1 MPHLSSLQRV
11 LVVPFLLLVLA
22 LAGVIYWASYRTSE
36 YAGREFSQTV
46 LLNMVERVTNETE
59 SQLSGARVALNTV
72 VPNPIYSPAD
82 YSTAPILVRGSHE
95 ELERQLWVAT
105 GFFPAVNN
113 YVYFG
118 GADGSFVGIM
128 RKLDLIELRLRKPGS
143 SVRDVFSVAAPGK
156 RLGLLRFDD
165 YDPRTRPWYR
175 TAVTNGRESWS
186 PVYTDFTTREP
197 TLTLSKPAYD
207 TDARLVGVA
216 ATDLSLSQLTEFFK
230 SLSVSRHGVAFV
242 VERSGA
248 IIATSTNELPF
259 RMQEDALVRLT
270 AEQSASPLVRQAWE
284 QVKAWQASGE
294 RLETPVS
301 REFDNDGG
309 TIQVGATLLRDPVGL
324 EWISIVAIPRADFI
338 GNVSTV
344 FYQSIGIAF
353 LAVLVLLAM
362 GASLLHWVLTDIRKL
377 TAAAESIGLG
387 RPLEPLDIRRAD
399 EIGLL
404 AKSLQEMERN
414 LRTDKLTGV
423 LNRQSLVSRIEFRA
437 RTATELQPLRFGLL
451 FVDLDFFK
459 QVNDQHGHDA
469 GDKVLAEIASR
480 LKNTLRSDDEVAR
493 FGGDEFVIYLHGML
507 SVEDIGAVR
516 NKLLQAIRA
525 PIALPS
531 GATASVGASIG
542 WAQYPGDG
550 LDVDALLK
558 VADNRMFERKKA
570 RAAG

>member
-1 MPHLSSLQRV
+1 MPHLSSLKRV
-11 LVVPFLLLVLA
+11 LVVPFMLLVLA
-22 LAGVIYWASYRTSE
+22 LAGVIYWASYRSSE

-59 SQLSGARVALNTV
+59 NQLVGARVALNSV
-72 VPNPIYSPAD
+72 VPNPVYSPAN
-82 YSTAPILVRGSHE
+82 YSTAPILVPHSLD

-128 RKLDLIELRLRKPGS
+128 RKLDLIELRLRRPGAP
-143 SVRDVFSVAAPGK
+143 VREVYSVAAPGK
-156 RLGLLRFDD
+156 RLGLLRADD
-165 YDPRTRPWYR
+165 YDPRTRPWYK
-175 TAVTNGRESWS
+175 TALVNGRESWS

-197 TLTLSKPAYD
+197 TLTLSKPAYGAD
-207 TDARLVGVA
+207 QQLVGVA

-230 SLSVSRHGVAFV
+230 SLSVSRNGVAFV
-242 VERSGA
+242 IERSGA
-248 IIATSTNELPF
+248 IIATSTNELPY
-259 RMQEDALVRLT
+259 RVQGEALVRLT
-270 AEQSASPLVRQAWE
+270 AEQSVSPLLRQAYE
-284 QVKAWQASGE
+284 QVKTWQRDGE

-301 REFDNDGG
+301 REFENESG
-309 TIQVGATLLRDPVGL
+309 TVQIGATLLRDPIGL
-324 EWISIVAIPRADFI
+324 EWIAIVAIPRADFI

-344 FYQSIGIAF
+344 FYQSIAIAF
-353 LAVLVLLAM
+353 LAVLILLAM
-362 GASLLHWVLTDIRKL
+362 GAALLHWVLTDIRKL
-377 TAAAESIGLG
+377 TEAAESIGLG
-387 RPLEPLDIRRAD
+387 RPFEPLDIRRAD

-437 RTATELQPLRFGLL
+437 LTATELQPLRFALL

-469 GDKVLAEIASR
+469 GDKVLVDIASR
-480 LKNTLRSDDEVAR
+480 LKAALRSDDEVAR
-493 FGGDEFVIYLHGML
+493 FGGDEFVVYLHGML

-516 NKLLQAIRA
+516 TKLLQAIQA

-531 GATASVGASIG
+531 GATACVGASIG
-542 WAQYPGDG
+542 WAQYPADG

-570 RAAG
+570 RTAG

>member
-11 LVVPFLLLVLA
+11 LVVPFMLLVLA
-22 LAGVIYWASYRTSE
+22 LAGVIYWASYRSSE

-59 SQLSGARVALNTV
+59 NQLVGARVALNTV
-72 VPNPIYSPAD
+72 VPNPVYSPANF
-82 YSTAPILVRGSHE
+82 STAPILVPDSHDA
-95 ELERQLWVAT
+95 LERQLWVAT

-128 RKLDLIELRLRKPGS
+128 RKLDLIELRLRKAGAAA
-143 SVRDVFSVAAPGK
+143 RDVFSVAAPGK
-156 RLGLLRFDD
+156 RLGLLRTDD
-165 YDPRTRPWYR
+165 YDPRTRPWYK
-175 TAVTNGRESWS
+175 TAVMNGRESWS

-197 TLTLSKPAYD
+197 TLTLSKPAYGAD
-207 TDARLVGVA
+207 QQLVGVA

-230 SLSVSRHGVAFV
+230 SLSVSRNGIAFV
-242 VERSGA
+242 LERSGA
-248 IIATSTNELPF
+248 IIATSTNELPY
-259 RMQEDALVRLT
+259 RVQDNALVRLT
-270 AEQSASPLVRQAWE
+270 ADQSVSPLLRQAYQ
-284 QVKAWQASGE
+284 QVKTWQASGE
-294 RLETPVS
+294 RLERPVS
-301 REFDNDGG
+301 REFESESG
-309 TIQVGATLLRDPVGL
+309 TVQIGATLLRDPIGL
-324 EWISIVAIPRADFI
+324 EWIAIVAIPRADFI

-344 FYQSIGIAF
+344 FYQSVAIAF
-353 LAVLVLLAM
+353 LAVLILLAM
-362 GASLLHWVLTDIRKL
+362 GAALLHWVLTDIRKL
-377 TAAAESIGLG
+377 TQAAESIGLG
-387 RPLEPLDIRRAD
+387 RPFEPLDIRRAD

-404 AKSLQEMERN
+404 AKSLEEMERN

-437 RTATELQPLRFGLL
+437 RTATELQPLRFALL

-469 GDKVLAEIASR
+469 GDKVLADIASR
-480 LKNTLRSDDEVAR
+480 LKDVLRSDDEVAR
-493 FGGDEFVIYLHGML
+493 FGGDEFVVYLHGML

-516 NKLLQAIRA
+516 TKLLQAIQE

-531 GATASVGASIG
+531 GATACVGASIG
-542 WAQYPGDG
+542 WAQYPSDG